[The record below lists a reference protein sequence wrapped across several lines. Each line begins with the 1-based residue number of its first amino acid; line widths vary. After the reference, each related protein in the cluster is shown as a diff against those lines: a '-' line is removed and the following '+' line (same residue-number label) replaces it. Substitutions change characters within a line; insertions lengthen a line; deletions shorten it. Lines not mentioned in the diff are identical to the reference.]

1 MLINFLSTVYW
12 SRALKYIILYAVV
25 VLLVIALLL
34 LVLELTLR
42 RHDGYLNKKRGFS
55 RLFSFKT
62 KKENYLSVIGK
73 KRTLLHDNNKK
84 YLEDEE
90 VNDSSNEK

>member
-1 MLINFLSTVYW
+1 M
-12 SRALKYIILYAVV
+12 
-25 VLLVIALLL
+25 

-42 RHDGYLNKKRGFS
+42 RHDSYLNKKRGFR